1 MDKVKGI
8 LPRVGKTEIHDA
20 DIIANLQKLFD
31 DKKVVRVI
39 ACKGT
44 ERTIPPPQ
52 GLLAEEAP
60 YRRALIVQRGDHQI
74 KVEDQWEEWGELAQ
88 RQLVRGLVPCHVNIT
103 VFACNPSADPSP
115 IRPVSNQF
123 TENLQSPVSDRPMHT
138 PLQQKGHLT
147 LRPLWVP
154 RTKMTVSQKYQKV

>member
-31 DKKVVRVI
+31 EKKVVRVI

-52 GLLAEEAP
+52 GLLAEEVP

-123 TENLQSPVSDRPMHT
+123 TENLQSPVSDRANAHT
-138 PLQQKGHLT
+138 RYLYRCTTASRKDT
-147 LRPLWVP
+147 
-154 RTKMTVSQKYQKV
+154 